1 MNSLD
6 LPVPLSMK
14 NLSLYVYNKN
24 THRTMISA
32 SPEGDRMRIYFLLL
46 LGRYS
51 MAWAITFV
59 SASSWFDKSVSKLQY
74 FNTIKLS
81 ATSSLELQSLH
92 FGEGLESHLFHTPF
106 FEK

>member
-1 MNSLD
+1 MNFLD

-32 SPEGDRMRIYFLLL
+32 SPEGDRIRIFFLLL

-51 MAWAITFV
+51 MAWALTFV

-92 FGEGLESHLFHTPF
+92 FGEGLESHLFQTPF